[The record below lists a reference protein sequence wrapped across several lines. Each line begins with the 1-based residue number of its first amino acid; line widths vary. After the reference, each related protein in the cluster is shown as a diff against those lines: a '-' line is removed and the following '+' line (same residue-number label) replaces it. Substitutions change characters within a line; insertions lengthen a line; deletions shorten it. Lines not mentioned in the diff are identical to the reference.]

1 MFPPEFFNMNHLYHL
16 YPFVF
21 VPVKSHKDSMKTSMN
36 QQALADPSHGFCQ
49 ESFKRMHEL
58 RAEKLRA
65 EVEVAKGVTSSGV
78 AVGYRRLTTNDG
90 DVTKETC

>member
-1 MFPPEFFNMNHLYHL
+1 
-16 YPFVF
+16 
-21 VPVKSHKDSMKTSMN
+21 MKTSMN
-36 QQALADPSHGFCQ
+36 QQALADPSRFWQ

-78 AVGYRRLTTNDG
+78 AVGCRCLTTNDG